1 MTDTAVPFL
10 PVRKIGR
17 TGVTVTELGLGTAPL
32 GENLGLIEEREARSL
47 LQAAWD
53 GGIRYF
59 DTSPWYGKGQAEH
72 RLGRALYRQPRD
84 AFVISSKIGRI
95 LRRPLR
101 PGPIDR
107 DEWIGGLEFDTYFD
121 YSYDGVMR
129 SFEDSLQRL
138 GINRIDTL
146 LVHDLDPW
154 HFKVETKV
162 TAYMN
167 QLYTSGWRA
176 LEELRDQGVIGGI
189 GAGFNLG
196 ATINR
201 YLDMFDMDF
210 FLLAMR
216 YTLLEQE
223 VLDSEF
229 PNCEKRNVGIL
240 IGGTYN
246 SGILANGAVPGA
258 RYNYAPADPQSMTR
272 VAKMEAVCRRHN
284 VPLAAAALQFP
295 LGHRIVAA
303 VIPGAVSTE
312 QVQQNLAAF
321 NCSIPQDLWAEL
333 KHEKLIRGDA
343 PTPTR

>member
-1 MTDTAVPFL
+1 VSHRLSEITAIAD
-10 PVRKIGR
+10 R
-17 TGVTVTELGLGTAPL
+17 VTVMRDGAKVATMAAGEVTE
-32 GENLGLIEEREARSL
+32 ESLIRAMVGRFFDPHARRERA
-47 LQAAWD
+47 
-53 GGIRYF
+53 F
-59 DTSPWYGKGQAEH
+59 
-72 RLGRALYRQPRD
+72 YRQPRD

-95 LRRPLR
+95 LRRPLK

-107 DEWIGGLEFDTYFD
+107 DEWIGSRVRYLLRLQLRWRDAVVRGQPAAP
-121 YSYDGVMR
+121 GHRPHRHAAHPR
-129 SFEDSLQRL
+129 SRSLALQGRDQ
-138 GINRIDTL
+138 G
-146 LVHDLDPW
+146 HG
-154 HFKVETKV
+154 
-162 TAYMN
+162 YMN

-196 ATINR
+196 TTINR
-201 YLDMFDMDF
+201 CLDMFDMDF

-229 PNCEKRNVGIL
+229 PNCEKRNVGIV

-246 SGILANGAVPGA
+246 SGILATGAVPGA

-295 LGHRIVAA
+295 LGHKLVAA
-303 VIPGAVSTE
+303 VIPGAISTE